1 MSDRINQILTILQ
14 ALGETLRNA
23 QHVTVL
29 TGAGISAESGIPTFR
44 DAQTGFW
51 SKFRA
56 EDLAT
61 VAGFKRDPVSVWNW
75 YAERRRSVLQ
85 AQPNAAHVALAE
97 IERRVPT
104 FDLITQNIDGLH
116 QRAGSQRV
124 IEVHGSLAYV
134 KCLGHQH
141 MLDFWPEI
149 DQDVPPL
156 CPTCQSKLRPDV
168 VWFGELLPE
177 DAWGRALRAASTC
190 DVFFSIGTSGVVEP
204 VASLM
209 HVAEQQGATIVMNN
223 LEVEISST
231 SKRFCLNGE
240 AGTILPLIMQ
250 ATWPDTYKKS
260 SLSDNC

>member
-1 MSDRINQILTILQ
+1 MSDRIDQIVAMLQTI
-14 ALGETLRNA
+14 GERLRNA

-44 DAQTGFW
+44 DAQTGLW

-61 VAGFKRDPVSVWNW
+61 VAGFKRDPASVWNW
-75 YAERRRSVLQ
+75 YAERRHAALQ
-85 AQPNAAHVALAE
+85 AQPNAAHLALAE
-97 IERRVPT
+97 MERRVPA
-104 FDLITQNIDGLH
+104 FDLVTQNIDGLH
-116 QRAGSQRV
+116 QRAGNQRV
-124 IEVHGSLAYV
+124 IEVHGTLARV

-141 MLDFWPEI
+141 ILDYWPEA
-149 DQDVPPL
+149 DEDVPPR
-156 CPTCQSKLRPDV
+156 CPTCRSKLRPDV

-177 DAWGRALRAASTC
+177 DAWSRALRAANTC
-190 DVFFSIGTSGVVEP
+190 DVFLSIGTSGVVEP

-209 HVAEQQGATIVMNN
+209 REAERRGATIVINN

-231 SKRFCLNGE
+231 QQHYRLNGK

-250 ATWPDTYKKS
+250 ATWPDM
-260 SLSDNC
+260 

>member
-1 MSDRINQILTILQ
+1 MSDHIDQIVKMLQ
-14 ALGETLRNA
+14 ALGERLRSA

-44 DAQTGFW
+44 DAQTGLW

-56 EDLAT
+56 NDLAT
-61 VAGFKRDPVSVWNW
+61 VAGFERDPVSVWNW
-75 YAERRRSVLQ
+75 YAERHQAALQ
-85 AQPNAAHVALAE
+85 AQPNAGHVVLAE

-124 IEVHGSLAYV
+124 IEVHGSLARV
-134 KCLGHQH
+134 KCLAHQH
-141 MLDFWPEI
+141 TLDYWLET
-149 DQDVPPL
+149 DLDVPPR

-177 DAWGRALRAASTC
+177 EAWGQALRAASTC

-204 VASLM
+204 VASLLRL
-209 HVAEQQGATIVMNN
+209 AERRGATIVINN

-231 SKRFCLNGE
+231 PRRFCLNGE

-250 ATWPDTYKKS
+250 ATWPDTYKRS